1 MKNLYLLFLVV
12 LLSILN
18 SVAQND
24 SIYKDNKYLEDQI
37 YLGLT
42 YDVLRNKP
50 TDFNQNGFS
59 GGLTVGFIKDIPLN
73 KARNIAIGIGVG
85 YAYNAFIQNL
95 LISDASPTTYQIVG
109 SDSYKTNRFLTH
121 SIEVPIEFRWR
132 TSTPTNYKFWRIYGG
147 AKIGFVFENRSKYS
161 GDLGLLKNTGM
172 QDFQK
177 LQYGLM
183 LSTGYNTLNLH
194 VYYGLNSLFKNAM
207 VDGKK
212 LDLKQLN
219 VGFIF
224 YIL

>member
-1 MKNLYLLFLVV
+1 MKNNFLLVAIALLVV
-12 LLSILN
+12 KCL
-18 SVAQND
+18 VAQND

-59 GGLTVGFIKDIPLN
+59 GGLTAGFIKDIPLN
-73 KARNIAIGIGVG
+73 KERNIAIGIGVG

-95 LISDASPTTYQIVG
+95 LISDTSPTTYQIVG

-132 TSTPTNYKFWRIYGG
+132 TSSSKDYKFWRIYGG
-147 AKIGFVFENRSKYS
+147 AKIGYVFDNRSKYS
-161 GDLGLLKNTGM
+161 GDLGLLKNIGM

-177 LQYGLM
+177 LQYGLI

-194 VYYGLNSLFKNAM
+194 VYYGLNSLFNNA
-207 VDGKK
+207 VLDGKK